1 MTLKNILKTTLI
13 FLMFLTLV
21 SCKSN
26 NYRTFNFYTIEVL
39 NSDSVPSSLLEE
51 YKNTSIDLY
60 ENKLIYHNGL
70 NTKTYKYEFN
80 AGTLEVKGHENATYQ
95 IKNDELRVKLQLGEQ
110 NVLIIYKVVK

>member
-26 NYRTFNFYTIEVL
+26 NYRTFDFYTIEVL
-39 NSDSVPSSLLEE
+39 NSDSAPSSLIEE

-60 ENKLIYHNGL
+60 ENKLIYSLLMRVLLIYVMVNVVL
-70 NTKTYKYEFN
+70 
-80 AGTLEVKGHENATYQ
+80 GHLQ
-95 IKNDELRVKLQLGEQ
+95 I
-110 NVLIIYKVVK
+110 